1 MTRNEISSTPTPGS
15 RAAPAGADRGRR
27 GEVLAVLRGSR
38 DALSIVDIA
47 TQLRLHPN
55 TVRFHLEALVESGQA
70 ERVETPRTGPG
81 RPPQMF
87 RAHRGMDPAGP
98 RNYRLLADILT
109 AQLATGPDPS
119 ARASE
124 AGRRWGREIAR
135 DMDAA
140 APTADQA
147 VGELVRVLDEVGF
160 DPEPH
165 TDEGRPQ
172 IRLRHCPFL
181 DLAETRAS
189 VVCPIHLGLMQGVL
203 EGRAAPVAVQRL
215 EPFVTPDLCLAHLTT
230 DTTGATPARA
240 PAGSAA

>member
-1 MTRNEISSTPTPGS
+1 MTRNRTSSTPPPRS
-15 RAAPAGADRGRR
+15 RATPAGTDRGRR

-38 DALSIVDIA
+38 DALSIIDIA
-47 TQLRLHPN
+47 TKLQLHPN

-98 RNYRLLADILT
+98 RNYRLLAEILT
-109 AQLATGPDPS
+109 AQLASDPDPS
-119 ARASE
+119 ARAAQ

-140 APTADQA
+140 APTADRA

-160 DPEPH
+160 DPEPC
-165 TDEGRPQ
+165 TDDGRPQ
-172 IRLRHCPFL
+172 IKLRHCPFL
-181 DLAETRAS
+181 DLAESRAS
-189 VVCPIHLGLMQGVL
+189 VVCPVHLGLMQGVL
-203 EGRAAPVAVQRL
+203 EGRAAPVSVHRL
-215 EPFVTPDLCLAHLTT
+215 EPFATPDLCLAHLAT
-230 DTTGATPARA
+230 DTTGATP
-240 PAGSAA
+240 PWVPTGSAA

>member
-1 MTRNEISSTPTPGS
+1 MTPTRASAATPSRS
-15 RAAPAGADRGRR
+15 RAGTAGAGGGRR
-27 GEVLAVLRGSR
+27 GDVLAILRGSR

-47 TQLRLHPN
+47 TRLQLHPN
-55 TVRFHLEALVESGQA
+55 TVRFHLEALVEAGQA
-70 ERVETPRTGPG
+70 ERTEHPRTGPG

-98 RNYRLLADILT
+98 RNYRLLAEVLAT
-109 AQLATGPDPS
+109 QLAADPDPP

-124 AGRRWGREIAR
+124 AGRRWGRALAR
-135 DMDAA
+135 EMNAA
-140 APTADQA
+140 APTVQQA
-147 VGELVRVLDEVGF
+147 VGALIRVLGDAGF
-160 DPEPH
+160 DPEPD
-165 TDEGRPQ
+165 TVEGQPQ

-189 VVCPIHLGLMQGVL
+189 VVCPVHLGLMQGVL

-230 DTTGATPARA
+230 DTSNVSSASAS
-240 PAGSAA
+240 AGSVA

>member
-1 MTRNEISSTPTPGS
+1 MTRQKPSATTPPRS
-15 RAAPAGADRGRR
+15 RATPARAGGGRR
-27 GEVLAVLRGSR
+27 GEVLAVLRGSS

-47 TQLRLHPN
+47 THLRLHPN
-55 TVRFHLEALVESGQA
+55 TVRFHLEALVEAGQA
-70 ERVETPRTGPG
+70 ERVEHPRTRPG

-109 AQLATGPDPS
+109 AELAADPEPS
-119 ARASE
+119 ARAAE
-124 AGRRWGREIAR
+124 AGRRWGREMAH
-135 DMDAA
+135 DMGVAT
-140 APTADQA
+140 PTAEQA

-160 DPEPH
+160 DPEPD
-165 TDEGRPQ
+165 TADDQPQ

-203 EGRAAPVAVQRL
+203 EGRAAPVAVRRL

-230 DTTGATPARA
+230 DTTGATPAQA
-240 PAGSAA
+240 PSGSAA